1 MASSVGYYAQQQT
14 KLMTIKPLYLGRYCS
29 PTFVYLVARG
39 SFSSDNIVEAFVI
52 SFLKMLAKCCSS
64 HHKYLL
70 FMQLATLILIIFVTL
85 PQQKFKIQFF
95 VYTMC

>member
-52 SFLKMLAKCCSS
+52 SF
-64 HHKYLL
+64 
-70 FMQLATLILIIFVTL
+70 
-85 PQQKFKIQFF
+85 
-95 VYTMC
+95 